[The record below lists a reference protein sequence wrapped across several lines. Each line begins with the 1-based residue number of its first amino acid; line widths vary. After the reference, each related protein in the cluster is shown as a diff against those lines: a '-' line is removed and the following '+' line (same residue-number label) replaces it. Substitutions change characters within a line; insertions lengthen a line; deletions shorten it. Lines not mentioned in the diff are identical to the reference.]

1 MRPGQSR
8 GWEGQPQ
15 VSCGASLASF
25 HQLPSSTQL
34 PGTPPAVI
42 CPGRFSPACLL
53 LCYLNLPLPA
63 VNQEELTCAFTLRCL
78 LDYFT
83 FQVCH
88 LKKNPLIL
96 TCNNRLS
103 DLSARPSQAPLKASL
118 WRSLSLSQVWTQ
130 IPSSRAAVMSCVFVT
145 TSHPLYISHLICG
158 LSLCP

>member
-1 MRPGQSR
+1 MHKTDLAPGLGSKGHETWPEQR
-8 GWEGQPQ
+8 LG
-15 VSCGASLASF
+15 GATPGKLWGLSGL
-25 HQLPSSTQL
+25 LSSAALLHPAPWHT
-34 PGTPPAVI
+34 PAVI

-103 DLSARPSQAPLKASL
+103 DLSARPSQVPLKASL
-118 WRSLSLSQVWTQ
+118 WRSLSLSQV
-130 IPSSRAAVMSCVFVT
+130 
-145 TSHPLYISHLICG
+145 
-158 LSLCP
+158 